1 MNVSTVL
8 SKFELLNLQS
18 TGDDRHHRLL
28 AAPELCTPFGFMYGG
43 AGIAASIEAAEQAT
57 ARPLMWI
64 TTQFI
69 GRPAPG
75 DVVDLRVEIPAYG
88 RATTQ
93 AQVTGMV
100 GDRPMFTSLC
110 AHTQRPDGDEAQ
122 FVTMPDV
129 SEPADCPSMDEPF
142 TDVVAGSFFDSLERR
157 TARGRIATDAIGD
170 PQPDG
175 LALWCRIVGQ
185 NIGSPATQAYVAD
198 IIPLAVCAALGTA
211 PGGTSIDNTIRV
223 VDTRPSEWAL
233 LELIPE
239 GYQRSLG
246 HGSVRIWSED
256 GRLLGTAQQTCIV
269 RTSHHKRRTP
279 ATPTAATVCM

>member
-1 MNVSTVL
+1 VNVSAAL
-8 SKFELLNLQS
+8 SKFDLINLKS
-18 TGDDRHHRLL
+18 TDDARHHQLVG
-28 AAPELCTPFGFMYGG
+28 APALCTPFGFMYGG

-57 ARPLMWI
+57 ARSLMWI
-64 TTQFI
+64 ATQFI
-69 GRPAPG
+69 GRPVPG

-100 GDRPMFTSLC
+100 GDRPVFTSLC
-110 AHTQRPDGDEAQ
+110 AHTQRPDGDEAH
-122 FVTMPDV
+122 FVAMPDV
-129 SEPADCPSMDEPF
+129 PGPADCPPMDEPF

-157 TARGRIATDAIGD
+157 TARGRIATEAVDD

-175 LALWCRIVGQ
+175 LALWCRIVDQ
-185 NIGSPATQAYVAD
+185 EIGSPATQAYVAD
-198 IIPLAVCAALGTA
+198 IVPLAVCAALGVA

-246 HGSVRIWSED
+246 HGSVRVWSED
-256 GRLLGTAQQTCIV
+256 GRLLGAAQQTCIV
-269 RTSHHKRRTP
+269 RTSHHARRP
-279 ATPTAATVCM
+279 